1 MAMILLGIDT
11 GGTFTDFIYRD
22 QSAWK
27 VYKTLS
33 TPQAP
38 AQAVL
43 KGIRHIAGTGAVQVV
58 HGSTVAT
65 NALLER
71 KGAPTALI
79 TNSGFEDVL
88 EIGRQNREE
97 LYRFVNQKPRPL
109 VPRNMRFGIPCRVDA
124 RGAVSRNLSRSDLEN
139 IAQVMAQSGAQ
150 SIAVCFLYSFLNPRH
165 ETLVKKAL
173 TDLSLPVSLSHDILP
188 EFREFERTVAT
199 VCNAYVLPKMKSYLD
214 ELSGDE
220 NIQALRIMQSN
231 GGSISARTAGQE
243 PVRTILS
250 GPAGGVVGAFEL
262 GKQAGFE
269 KLITFDMGG
278 TSTDVALVDG
288 KLPLTTEA
296 LIAGLPLN
304 VSTIHIHTVGAG
316 GGSIAEL
323 DSGGSLKVGPESA
336 GADPGPICYG
346 KAEKITV
353 TDANLLL
360 GRLLPDHFLGGD
372 IRLDRQQVLTAFQT
386 LSKRLGIPE
395 LELAEGVLAVA
406 NAGMERAVRVISVER
421 GFDPGEF
428 TLFSFGGAGGMHAAD
443 LARLLGI
450 PRVLVPKH
458 PGILSAMGM
467 LLSDIIK
474 DFSLTIMSREKT
486 TPRHIRSLFRQ
497 LERQGRASISREGVR
512 PEDIILE
519 HYLDMRYQGQSFE
532 LMVPFDDK
540 YQTRFHDLH
549 EKTYG
554 FADRNRAVEIVNI
567 RLRARGRTEAPNFEA
582 LPPGG
587 ATPPEAAI
595 IDRRPVC
602 FEGKWRPSLVLD
614 REKLMAGNSFQGP
627 AVLIEYSSTLVV
639 PPFAKGRVDSLGNVI
654 LDILKKENH
663 NPQISRIN
671 AD

>member
-1 MAMILLGIDT
+1 MILLGIDT

-346 KAEKITV
+346 KAEKNHGYGCEP
-353 TDANLLL
+353 A
-360 GRLLPDHFLGGD
+360 
-372 IRLDRQQVLTAFQT
+372 
-386 LSKRLGIPE
+386 
-395 LELAEGVLAVA
+395 
-406 NAGMERAVRVISVER
+406 
-421 GFDPGEF
+421 
-428 TLFSFGGAGGMHAAD
+428 
-443 LARLLGI
+443 
-450 PRVLVPKH
+450 
-458 PGILSAMGM
+458 
-467 LLSDIIK
+467 
-474 DFSLTIMSREKT
+474 SRET
-486 TPRHIRSLFRQ
+486 
-497 LERQGRASISREGVR
+497 ASR
-512 PEDIILE
+512 P
-519 HYLDMRYQGQSFE
+519 F
-532 LMVPFDDK
+532 P
-540 YQTRFHDLH
+540 
-549 EKTYG
+549 
-554 FADRNRAVEIVNI
+554 
-567 RLRARGRTEAPNFEA
+567 RGRY
-582 LPPGG
+582 
-587 ATPPEAAI
+587 
-595 IDRRPVC
+595 
-602 FEGKWRPSLVLD
+602 
-614 REKLMAGNSFQGP
+614 P
-627 AVLIEYSSTLVV
+627 A
-639 PPFAKGRVDSLGNVI
+639 
-654 LDILKKENH
+654 
-663 NPQISRIN
+663 
-671 AD
+671 

>member
-346 KAEKITV
+346 KGEKITV

>member
-1 MAMILLGIDT
+1 MILLGIDT

-22 QSAWK
+22 QSGWK

-33 TPQAP
+33 TPRAP
-38 AQAVL
+38 ARAVL
-43 KGIRHIAGTGAVQVV
+43 KGIRHIAGAGTVQVV

-88 EIGRQNREE
+88 EIGRQNRKE
-97 LYRFVNQKPRPL
+97 LYRFINQKPLPL
-109 VPRNMRFGIPCRVDA
+109 IPRKMRFGIPGRVDA
-124 RGAVSRNLSRSDLEN
+124 RGVVIQNLSRSALEN
-139 IAQVMAQSGAQ
+139 IVRAVAQSGAQ
-150 SIAVCFLYSFLNPRH
+150 SVAVCFLYSFLNPRH

-173 TDLSLPVSLSHDILP
+173 ADLSLPVSLSHEILP
-188 EFREFERTVAT
+188 EFREFERTIAT

-214 ELSGDE
+214 DLSGNE
-220 NIQALRIMQSN
+220 NIQTLRIMQSN
-231 GGSISARTAGQE
+231 GGSISARTAGLE

-278 TSTDVALVDG
+278 TSTDVALMDG

-296 LIAGLPLN
+296 LIAGLPLR

-346 KAEKITV
+346 RGEEITV

-360 GRLLPDHFLGGD
+360 GRLLPDHFLGGG
-372 IRLDRQQVLTAFQT
+372 IRLDRQQVLKAFQV
-386 LSKRLGIPE
+386 LSKRLGLPE
-395 LELAEGVLAVA
+395 LELAEGILAVA

-428 TLFSFGGAGGMHAAD
+428 TLFSFGGAGGLHAAD

-486 TPRHIRSLFRQ
+486 TPRHIRSLFHQ
-497 LERQGRASISREGVR
+497 LERQGRASISQEGVR
-512 PEDIILE
+512 PGDITLE

-540 YQTRFHDLH
+540 YQTRFHDQH

-554 FADRNRAVEIVNI
+554 FAHRDRAVEIVNI
-567 RLRARGRTEAPNFEA
+567 RLRARGRTETPGLQT
-582 LPPGG
+582 LPSGG
-587 ATPPEAAI
+587 TTPPKNAI
-595 IDRRPVC
+595 IDRRLVC
-602 FEGKWRPSLVLD
+602 FDGKWHSSLVLD
-614 REKLMAGNSFQGP
+614 REKLMAGNTFQGP
-627 AVLIEYSSTLVV
+627 AILIEYSSTLVV
-639 PPFAKGRVDSLGNVI
+639 PPFAEGRVDTLGNVI
-654 LDILKKENH
+654 LDIDQNV
-663 NPQISRIN
+663 
-671 AD
+671 